1 MKRSTKAAL
10 LSALVFPGV
19 GHLYVKRFSL
29 GLLLAASSAFALYFI
44 VSSAISKAL
53 PIAERIQREGVP
65 LDAEA
70 ITRLVS
76 EQSLGADIYSMSISA
91 IAFLV
96 FWLVGIFDS
105 YRLGRIADK
114 HDESL
119 MHEV

>member
-19 GHLYVKRFSL
+19 GHLYAKRFSL
-29 GLLLAASSAFALYFI
+29 GLLLAAGSAFALYFI
-44 VSSAISKAL
+44 VSSAVSKAL
-53 PIAERIQREGVP
+53 PIAERIQREGAP

-70 ITRLVS
+70 IARLVS
-76 EQSLGADIYSMSISA
+76 EQSLGADDSSMSIAA

-105 YRLGRIADK
+105 YRLGRIAEK
-114 HDESL
+114 HENSR
-119 MHEV
+119 MHEA